1 MTRKTSILAFGARK
15 DAGTWESQCRALGL
29 DIGRV
34 IRKANPTQ
42 QELREFFE
50 VPAHWLYLGGHFG
63 SLLLLNDREDS
74 WVKFRRESV
83 TIRAEGQAAELTKKA
98 KAFRLHESCEVVLWG
113 GCSVCEDRAT
123 IETLR
128 VLFGPHVLLGF
139 AGLTGWKMVD
149 AMLGAGFITK
159 GHFFDNV
166 AKHTGDF
173 DAIVQ
178 AWMNAAKKGYGGGD
192 MENRF
197 RCIDRDGREWKLE
210 KGRIRKGRKF

>member
-1 MTRKTSILAFGARK
+1 M
-15 DAGTWESQCRALGL
+15 DV
-29 DIGRV
+29 GRV
-34 IRKANPTQ
+34 MRKAYPTH

-50 VPAHWLYLGGHFG
+50 VPAQWLYLGGHFG
-63 SLLLLNDREDS
+63 SLQLLNDREDS
-74 WVKFRRESV
+74 WVAFGRESV
-83 TIRAEGQAAELTKKA
+83 TVRAESRTVELSKSA
-98 KAFRLHESCEVVLWG
+98 KAFRLNESCEVVLWG
-113 GCSVCEDRAT
+113 GCGVCDGRST

-149 AMLGAGFITK
+149 AMLGAGFIKK

-166 AKHTGDF
+166 AEHADDF

-178 AWMNAAKKGYGGGD
+178 AWMNAAKKGYGGSD
-192 MENRF
+192 MESRF

-210 KGRIRKGRKF
+210 KGRIKKGRKF